1 MKNISI
7 PHICIGVC
15 VGLTVFTFQC
25 SNENYRLH
33 NENQRLKIT
42 NDIYLAE
49 HRILKDE
56 IAEHEKK
63 PTYEQGCKDTLIK
76 MGANGT
82 EGWNNGYDAAVSL
95 LANTS
100 YAEGYHSAIQ
110 QFGYQKPDTS
120 RYLSP
125 EPKKD
130 KTNKPA
136 EVTTVGMK

>member
-7 PHICIGVC
+7 PHICIGIC
-15 VGLTVFTFQC
+15 VGLAVFTFKC
-25 SNENYRLH
+25 TNENYRLS

-95 LANTS
+95 LANSS
-100 YAEGYHSAIQ
+100 YSDGYHQAIF

-120 RYLSP
+120 RFLVP
-125 EPKKD
+125 EPQKTKKQED
-130 KTNKPA
+130 QTA
-136 EVTTVGMK
+136 TVGMK